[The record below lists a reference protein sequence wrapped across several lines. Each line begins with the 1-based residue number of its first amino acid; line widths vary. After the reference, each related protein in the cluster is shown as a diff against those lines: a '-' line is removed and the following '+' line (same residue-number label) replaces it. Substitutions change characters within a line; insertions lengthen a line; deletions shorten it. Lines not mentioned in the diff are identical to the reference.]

1 MFTRNLENP
10 FSSSPTCQ
18 SPPLL
23 KSTARHCFC
32 ARSLRCC
39 HCCHQRDAA
48 ADGRHL
54 LRAKHRPPAP
64 MKPSRLSA
72 TPPVHHLISSL
83 RSFLIVAT
91 STSQRSAMVA
101 QPCSTPCDLPWPRA
115 EATPRVQRQAASRY
129 RASRWHAKE
138 LRSPPRAH
146 RCSSHHGCQAFF
158 SGQAAA
164 TATAPFPP
172 LVRTSSRDPQNGV
185 ASCPSVDGLFAWLLH
200 LSLPSCSSNAHCA
213 PWGGC
218 AHHAPLMLL

>member
-1 MFTRNLENP
+1 VAITKVAQNLPIYLHDFTLNFTASLAILLCQELNSMFTRNLENP

-129 RASRWHAKE
+129 RASR
-138 LRSPPRAH
+138 
-146 RCSSHHGCQAFF
+146 
-158 SGQAAA
+158 
-164 TATAPFPP
+164 
-172 LVRTSSRDPQNGV
+172 
-185 ASCPSVDGLFAWLLH
+185 
-200 LSLPSCSSNAHCA
+200 
-213 PWGGC
+213 
-218 AHHAPLMLL
+218 